1 MQLVVVVAALALA
14 QQPKDAKDWF
24 EQMEKKVQSAKS
36 VKVVSTVSLEGA
48 AKVDGEM
55 TVVMAEGNK
64 LNMKASSK
72 VPGQATGDYDKVIS
86 DGKKAATDTSKKPG
100 FNFRDTEKDLN
111 SKCVSLLLRA
121 AVFTA
126 VDELTMP
133 NSQPK
138 IEDLTLN
145 NWKKGAT
152 EKVGR
157 QTAQI
162 IEYDCNIK
170 NVPVPLKCKMWI
182 DTETMLP
189 LKRTLVVGG
198 GGMEFRYTEVF
209 NEFTINQKVDDKSF
223 QLPSK

>member
-36 VKVVSTVSLEGA
+36 VKVVSTVSLKGA

-145 NWKKGAT
+145 NWKKGAI

-209 NEFTINQKVDDKSF
+209 NEFTIGQKVDDKSF